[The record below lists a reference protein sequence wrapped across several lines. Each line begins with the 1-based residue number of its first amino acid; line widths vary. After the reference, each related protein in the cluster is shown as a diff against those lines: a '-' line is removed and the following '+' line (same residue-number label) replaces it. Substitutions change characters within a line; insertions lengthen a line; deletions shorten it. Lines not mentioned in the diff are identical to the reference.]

1 MEGKK
6 QTKYRRYKHGQLVMV
21 DFGKGMDHEFSFKH
35 PAIVLTKDDNP
46 LKGTVTVIPLSSKFH
61 KHYLPLGML
70 INPYSF
76 QELCN
81 SILMHIEIDK
91 KTTSE
96 ICNFNPDTDSP
107 ENLMERINSIRPS
120 DYINDGK
127 RIVKILQM
135 YFPLVE
141 NSYALV
147 TDITTV
153 SKLKIMK
160 PVNKYDPLTNLIVSK
175 EVMKKIYSKIT
186 ELYIKDL

>member
-1 MEGKK
+1 MVENKQKK
-6 QTKYRRYKHGQLVMV
+6 YKRYKHGQLVMV

-46 LKGTVTVIPLSSKFH
+46 KKGTVTVVPLSSKYH

-70 INPYSF
+70 ISPYSF
-76 QELCN
+76 QKLCG
-81 SILMHIEIDK
+81 SLLMHLEIDSQV
-91 KTTSE
+91 TNE
-96 ICNFNPDTDSP
+96 IANFNPDTDSP
-107 ENLMERINSIRPS
+107 EGLLERVNAIRPS

-127 RIVKILQM
+127 RLVKILEM

-153 SKLKIMK
+153 SKLKILK
-160 PVNKYDPLTNLIVSK
+160 PVNKYDPLSSLIVSK
-175 EVMKKIYSKIT
+175 EVMKKIYTKLQ

>member
-1 MEGKK
+1 
-6 QTKYRRYKHGQLVMV
+6 
-21 DFGKGMDHEFSFKH
+21 
-35 PAIVLTKDDNP
+35 
-46 LKGTVTVIPLSSKFH
+46 
-61 KHYLPLGML
+61 
-70 INPYSF
+70 
-76 QELCN
+76 
-81 SILMHIEIDK
+81 MHIEIDK

>member
-1 MEGKK
+1 
-6 QTKYRRYKHGQLVMV
+6 MV

-46 LKGTVTVIPLSSKFH
+46 LKGTVTVVPLSSKYH

-70 INPYSF
+70 ISPLSF
-76 QELCN
+76 QKLCD
-81 SILMHIEIDK
+81 SILIHIETDK
-91 KTTSE
+91 KAVSE
-96 ICNFNPDTDSP
+96 ISKFNPDTDSP
-107 ENLMERINSIRPS
+107 DDLLERINSSRPS

-135 YFPLVE
+135 YFPLIE

-147 TDITTV
+147 TEITTV
-153 SKLKIMK
+153 SKLKILK

-175 EVMKKIYSKIT
+175 DVMRKIYSEIND
-186 ELYIKDL
+186 LYIKDL